1 MPLLGALLTSLF
13 GGLATWLA
21 QFFARK
27 VAISLA
33 YVATLGTVTGVL
45 LALMTSLLGPLA
57 SSLFSSSIFGWVGLA
72 FPPIASTCI
81 AAYGT
86 AWAGCV
92 LYSWQRESL
101 RLAAA
106 A

>member
-1 MPLLGALLTSLF
+1 MPLLGALLQTLF

-33 YVATLGTVTGVL
+33 YVATLGTVLVAL
-45 LALMTSLLGPLA
+45 LTLMRGIVGPLA
-57 SSLFSSSIFGWVGLA
+57 SSLFSSPIFGWVGLA
-72 FPPIASTCI
+72 FPPIAGGCLVSL
-81 AAYGT
+81 GLV
-86 AWAGCV
+86 WSGCV
-92 LYSWQRESL
+92 LYAWQRESL

-106 A
+106 V

>member
-1 MPLLGALLTSLF
+1 MPILGALLVTLF
-13 GGLATWLA
+13 AGFATWLA
-21 QFFARK
+21 QFVARK
-27 VAISLA
+27 VAIAIA
-33 YVATLGTVTGVL
+33 YVAVLGTITVAL
-45 LALMTSLLGPLA
+45 LAIMTALLAPIA
-57 SSLFSSSIFGWVGLA
+57 TALFSSTIFGWVGLA
-72 FPPIASTCI
+72 FPPAASACLT
-81 AAYGT
+81 AYGT